1 MPTYNQ
7 SQNNPGYLIMYTV
20 KGEEGVNTFPVGPG
34 QRVLLIDSENAVI
47 YVKSANALGQINPL
61 EIYDLKF
68 RQPPQPETPASAPA
82 ISKDEITGIV
92 NDAVKAAMHQY
103 FPQINF
109 ND

>member
-7 SQNNPGYLIMYTV
+7 PQNNPGYLIMYTV

-61 EIYDLKF
+61 EIYDLNL
-68 RQPPQPETPASAPA
+68 RRPPQPEMPASAPA

>member
-7 SQNNPGYLIMYTV
+7 PQNNPGYLIMYTV

-61 EIYDLKF
+61 EIYDLNL
-68 RQPPQPETPASAPA
+68 RRPPQPETPASAPA
-82 ISKDEITGIV
+82 ISKDEIKGIV